1 MYTQKPMNIIIGR
14 KPVLEALNSNE
25 EIEQV
30 CLLFGQQGNIIN
42 AIRIAAKKRGI
53 KCNQIPL
60 ERFKTFTPDKNAQG
74 VIALK
79 QDFKFSSLD
88 EIIKSAHPQ
97 PLPQGKG
104 LQKALSFGEG
114 LGEALP
120 LILIL
125 DEIQDPHNVGAI
137 LRSAECSGVNGVII
151 TKHHSATITAT
162 VTKTSAGAT
171 EHLKICQ
178 VNNLSQTIDELKE
191 KGFWIVG
198 SSLENAKL
206 YTEVDYK
213 IPIAL
218 IVGNEEKGIRKLTAS
233 KCDFLVKIP
242 MSGKIQSLN
251 VSVASGILLF
261 EILRQREK

>member
-1 MYTQKPMNIIIGR
+1 MNIIIGR

-25 EIEQV
+25 QIEQV
-30 CLLFGQQGNIIN
+30 YLLFGQQGNIIN
-42 AIRIAAKKRGI
+42 AIRVAAKKRGI

-60 ERFKTFTPDKNAQG
+60 ERFRSYSPDKNAQG
-74 VIALK
+74 VIAVK
-79 QDFKFSSLD
+79 RDFKFSSLD
-88 EIIKSAHPQ
+88 EI
-97 PLPQGKG
+97 
-104 LQKALSFGEG
+104 FGESKKG
-114 LGEALP
+114 TLP
-120 LILIL
+120 LILVL

-137 LRSAECSGVNGVII
+137 LRSAECSGVNGVIL
-151 TKHHSATITAT
+151 TKHNSATITST

-198 SSLENAKL
+198 SSLEEVKT

-213 IPIAL
+213 IPIVL

-251 VSVASGILLF
+251 VSVATGILLF
-261 EILRQREK
+261 EIFRQRNN

>member
-1 MYTQKPMNIIIGR
+1 MNIIIGR

-25 EIEQV
+25 EVEQV
-30 CLLFGQQGNIIN
+30 YILFGQQGNIIN
-42 AIRIAAKKRGI
+42 AIRVAAKKRGI

-60 ERFKTFTPDKNAQG
+60 ERFRTYAPSQNAQG

-88 EIIKSAHPQ
+88 EI
-97 PLPQGKG
+97 
-104 LQKALSFGEG
+104 LSESKKTS
-114 LGEALP
+114 LP

-125 DEIQDPHNVGAI
+125 DEIQDPHNAGAI
-137 LRSAECSGVNGVII
+137 LRSAECCGVNGII
-151 TKHHSATITAT
+151 LTKHNSATITST

-198 SSLENAKL
+198 SSLENAKN
-206 YTEVDYK
+206 YTEVDYN

-242 MSGKIQSLN
+242 MTGKIQSLN
-251 VSVASGILLF
+251 VSVATGILLF
-261 EILRQREK
+261 EILRQRQIPDSLRSQE

>member
-1 MYTQKPMNIIIGR
+1 MNIIIGR

-30 CLLFGQQGNIIN
+30 YLLFGQQGNIIN
-42 AIRIAAKKRGI
+42 AIRVAAKKRGI

-60 ERFKTFTPDKNAQG
+60 ERFRTYAPSQNAQG
-74 VIALK
+74 VVALK

-88 EIIKSAHPQ
+88 EILSSAKKSSP
-97 PLPQGKG
+97 
-104 LQKALSFGEG
+104 
-114 LGEALP
+114 P

-137 LRSAECSGVNGVII
+137 LRSAECSGVNGII
-151 TKHHSATITAT
+151 LTKHNSTTITST
-162 VTKTSAGAT
+162 VTKVSAGAT

-198 SSLENAKL
+198 SSLENAKN

-251 VSVASGILLF
+251 VSVATGILLF
-261 EILRQREK
+261 EILRQRKI

>member
-1 MYTQKPMNIIIGR
+1 MNIIIGR

-30 CLLFGQQGNIIN
+30 YILFGQQGNIIN
-42 AIRIAAKKRGI
+42 AIRVAAKKRGI

-60 ERFKTFTPDKNAQG
+60 ERFRTYAPDKNAQG

-88 EIIKSAHPQ
+88 EILADAKKTS
-97 PLPQGKG
+97 
-104 LQKALSFGEG
+104 
-114 LGEALP
+114 LP

-137 LRSAECSGVNGVII
+137 LRSAECSGVNGVIL
-151 TKHHSATITAT
+151 TKHNSATITST

-178 VNNLSQTIDELKE
+178 VNNLSQTVDELKE

-198 SSLENAKL
+198 SSLENAKN

-251 VSVASGILLF
+251 VSVATGILLF
-261 EILRQREK
+261 EILRQRRG

>member
-1 MYTQKPMNIIIGR
+1 MNIIIGR

-30 CLLFGQQGNIIN
+30 YLLFGQQGNIIN
-42 AIRIAAKKRGI
+42 AIRVAAKKRGI

-60 ERFKTFTPDKNAQG
+60 ERFRTYTPSQNAQG

-88 EIIKSAHPQ
+88 EI
-97 PLPQGKG
+97 
-104 LQKALSFGEG
+104 LSN
-114 LGEALP
+114 AKNASLP
-120 LILIL
+120 LIIVL

-137 LRSAECSGVNGVII
+137 LRSAECSGVNGII
-151 TKHHSATITAT
+151 LTKHNSATITST

-178 VNNLSQTIDELKE
+178 VNNLSQTIDELKQ
-191 KGFWIVG
+191 KGFWIIG
-198 SSLENAKL
+198 SSIENAKS
-206 YTEVDYK
+206 YTQVDYK

-251 VSVASGILLF
+251 VSVATGILLF
-261 EILRQREK
+261 EILRQRNI

>member
-1 MYTQKPMNIIIGR
+1 MNIIIGR

-25 EIEQV
+25 EVEQV
-30 CLLFGQQGNIIN
+30 YILFGQQGGIIN
-42 AIRIAAKKRGI
+42 AIRVAAKRRGI

-60 ERFKTFTPDKNAQG
+60 ERFRTYAPSQNAQG
-74 VIALK
+74 VVALK
-79 QDFKFSSLD
+79 QDFKFFSLD
-88 EIIKSAHPQ
+88 KILLDTKKTS
-97 PLPQGKG
+97 
-104 LQKALSFGEG
+104 
-114 LGEALP
+114 LP
-120 LILIL
+120 LILVL

-137 LRSAECSGVNGVII
+137 LRSAECVGVNGVIL
-151 TKHHSATITAT
+151 TKHQSATITST

-198 SSLENAKL
+198 SSLENAKN

-251 VSVASGILLF
+251 VSVATGILLF
-261 EILRQREK
+261 EILRQRNL